1 MCSGKKDRNE
11 IEFLEKKSIIYGES
25 KVSERSYK
33 RKSIYDWNNVEEYLG
48 YSPDDFP
55 GYRQPPP
62 MREFRSYIEKYLE
75 TYATKKSY
83 QQIKA
88 KLLKKYGG
96 IQFKDDND
104 DRIYTINPSYCE

>member
-1 MCSGKKDRNE
+1 MCAGKRDRNE
-11 IEFLEKKSIIYGES
+11 IELLEKNSIIYDKS

-33 RKSIYDWNNVEEYLG
+33 RKSIYDWNNFEEYLG
-48 YSPDDFP
+48 YSPDEFP

-62 MREFRSYIEKYLE
+62 MRELRSYIEKYLV
-75 TYATKKSY
+75 TYATKKSD
-83 QQIKA
+83 QKIKA

-104 DRIYTINPSYCE
+104 DIIYTINPSYRE